1 MNPRFLLK
9 VSRPGLWFQT
19 LWLYVLPVAGHR
31 QLTWEFWL
39 GVVYV
44 LFPLNLMVY
53 GWNDLVDRE
62 TDAGNPRKDSYFFGA
77 RGTAA
82 ELARLPMWI
91 VVVNAP
97 FVIGVSFIAGWKMA
111 VVFAGIV
118 GVLALYNLPRHG
130 LRARPPFELLNVMGY
145 LLLLPLSILLNGAEP
160 LPWQSV
166 AYLSLFCLHAHL
178 MGEIMDVEPDRR
190 VGRRTTAT
198 VLGAIP
204 TKVLALLLVIAEGI
218 IIVGVFRDWVL
229 GAFLLFGALWLAADL
244 VIFRDREYTRFQYRL
259 LGTGL
264 NGAGFASMLWV
275 WHSGTLTRLP

>member
-1 MNPRFLLK
+1 M
-9 VSRPGLWFQT
+9 
-19 LWLYVLPVAGHR
+19 LPVAANR
-31 QLTWEFWL
+31 QVTWEFWV
-39 GVVYV
+39 GMFYV

-77 RGTAA
+77 RGTAP
-82 ELARLPMWI
+82 ELARLPVWMTA
-91 VVVNAP
+91 VNAP
-97 FVIGVSFIAGWKMA
+97 FVIGLSVIAGWKMA

-145 LLLLPLSILLNGAEP
+145 LLILPLSILLNGAEP

-204 TKVLALLLVIAEGI
+204 TKIFALLLVIAEAVM
-218 IIVGVFRDWVL
+218 IVAVFRDWVL
-229 GAFLLFGALWLAADL
+229 GAFLLFGVFWLATDI
-244 VIFRDREYTRFQYRL
+244 VVFRDREYTRFQYRL

-275 WHSGTLTRLP
+275 WYSGTLTRLP